1 MNSVT
6 HHSSL
11 EKIENGENKEIMRWT
26 RPHTATL
33 QIIIVLTLELLL
45 LEVLLVLFFH
55 ERAGSEAYATYRTIW
70 YDNSLVPYELET
82 IIFPTLF
89 LIDNTPRFKRS
100 VSIRLVDQTRF
111 VIART
116 LYVTC
121 TVTSLWEQ
129 LRMALAINH
138 LGNLRYFYDARMK
151 KKRKRLRVS
160 LGVTTHDLV
169 NKLKRVCVRRCFFQ
183 PHM

>member
-1 MNSVT
+1 
-6 HHSSL
+6 
-11 EKIENGENKEIMRWT
+11 MRRT

-82 IIFPTLF
+82 IIFPTLI

-129 LRMALAINH
+129 LRMTLAIISAI
-138 LGNLRYFYDARMK
+138 YFCDARMK

-169 NKLKRVCVRRCFFQ
+169 NKLKRGYVRHICEFLS
-183 PHM
+183 PT